1 MGPCLGSFACYIHNL
16 SSKRVLLMGILR
28 DYHTPHSYQ
37 PRGEEGWGFWSSLLP
52 VPIDPKEEKYG
63 KLLFFER
70 SPPRG
75 GTLRDS
81 GWESLAPAAGYIWGG
96 TLRESGSSCRVYEGH
111 LSFASVVLMCRLYLS
126 RRGRR
131 KERISL

>member
-1 MGPCLGSFACYIHNL
+1 MD
-16 SSKRVLLMGILR
+16 LR
-28 DYHTPHSYQ
+28 REQYFGY
-37 PRGEEGWGFWSSLLP
+37 RGEGVGR
-52 VPIDPKEEKYG
+52 

-96 TLRESGSSCRVYEGH
+96 TLRETGASAGGH
-111 LSFASVVLMCRLYLS
+111 IWGWGFAV
-126 RRGRR
+126 
-131 KERISL
+131 